1 MTTNQKTV
9 NAIYKK
15 NTFITIL
22 LNNKPYTILSSE
34 PIFNDVVSA
43 WKSQD
48 VELLNDL
55 VNRPK
60 LIEKYSEG
68 NIKVFDGVI
77 TYKNTPVKNYMVD
90 KIFEF
95 MEDGLDFMPL
105 VRFLDSL
112 LANPSKEVQDDLYFF
127 LEANQMAIT
136 EDGGFLAYKLVKD
149 NGSPYY
155 QSSSDM
161 VYRLGETYEMKREDV
176 SQTRE
181 ECFGAGLYFGNK
193 GYWNNSFDDQNRYTG
208 DGKMFIVK
216 LMPEWVVSIPSK
228 EAQTKGR
235 AYKMQVIAE
244 YESVREVVNN
254 NKVVEIFD
262 ENDYTDGVEDQEYV
276 NEEFDY
282 SNDDKEEYD
291 IKVDFSKGGA
301 MSQKTKVFTI
311 KPKSPTSL
319 RRDKFG
325 RFVKKTA
332 PRRDSR
338 GRFIRK

>member
-1 MTTNQKTV
+1 MNQNTTQKIS
-9 NAIYKK
+9 AIYQK
-15 NTFITIL
+15 NRFITIL
-22 LNNKPYTILSSE
+22 LNNKPYTINASE
-34 PIFNDVVSA
+34 IIFPDVIAA
-43 WKSQD
+43 WKAQD
-48 VELLNDL
+48 ADLLNDL

-68 NIKVFDGVI
+68 NIKVYDGVI

-95 MEDGLDFMPL
+95 MDDGLDFMPL

-112 LANPSKEVQDDLYFF
+112 MANPSNEVKDDLYFF

-155 QSSSDM
+155 QHSSPM
-161 VYRLGETYEMKREDV
+161 IYKLGETYEMKREDV

-193 GYWNNSFDDQNRYTG
+193 GYWNQSFDDQNRYTG

-216 LMPEWVVSIPSK
+216 LMPEWVVSIPSR

-235 AYKMQVIAE
+235 AYKMIVVAE
-244 YESVREVVNN
+244 YESVREMIHD
-254 NKVVEIFD
+254 NKVVEIINED
-262 ENDYTDGVEDQEYV
+262 ENGGGDQQYIDNQGEGDGEV
-276 NEEFDY
+276 
-282 SNDDKEEYD
+282 D
-291 IKVDFSKGGA
+291 IEKLIPEVKP
-301 MSQKTKVFTI
+301 FTI
-311 KPKSPTSL
+311 RPKTNSVF
-319 RRDKFG
+319 RRNKLG
-325 RFVKKTA
+325 QFVGKTT
-332 PRRDSR
+332 PNRDSK
-338 GRFIRK
+338 GRFISK